1 MKKNDPQNAE
11 AEKICRDSDYNG
23 IGCAFADHNVTK
35 AMLKKLV
42 LESIPVKQRMNI
54 NAPANS

>member
-1 MKKNDPQNAE
+1 MKKNDPQNSE
-11 AEKICRDSDYNG
+11 LEKICKDSDYNA

-42 LESIPVKQRMNI
+42 LESIPVKQRMTINI
-54 NAPANS
+54 LTSS